1 MELHERIKEIRKH
14 FRLNQTEF
22 GARLGVSRDVIK
34 NIELDRLKKPE
45 QKEPLLKLICR
56 EFDVSENWLR
66 FEDGEMFRPL
76 SADEK
81 LAGFMGA
88 LMNCDDSD
96 PVKKLLIGFVE
107 LSPEEQEQMKS
118 LMKKILENREK

>member
-1 MELHERIKEIRKH
+1 MELYERIREVRKY
-14 FRLNQTEF
+14 LEMSQEEF
-22 GARLGVSRDVIK
+22 GNKLGVSRDVIK

-45 QKEPLLKLICR
+45 QKEPLLKLICK
-56 EFDVSENWLR
+56 EFGVNENWLR
-66 FEDGEMFRPL
+66 FGDGEMFQPH
-76 SADEK
+76 STDEK

-88 LMNCDDSD
+88 LMKCDDSD

-107 LSPEEQEQMKS
+107 LLPEEQEQMKE